1 MRHTQKNRKR
11 PWFLSTFINNWGH
24 QNGNRYITSV
34 TITHNNPTLI
44 LCHESLVKIQ
54 MDHSTR
60 TKVIAQKLSCG
71 NVALISYHP

>member
-1 MRHTQKNRKR
+1 
-11 PWFLSTFINNWGH
+11 
-24 QNGNRYITSV
+24 
-34 TITHNNPTLI
+34 
-44 LCHESLVKIQ
+44 